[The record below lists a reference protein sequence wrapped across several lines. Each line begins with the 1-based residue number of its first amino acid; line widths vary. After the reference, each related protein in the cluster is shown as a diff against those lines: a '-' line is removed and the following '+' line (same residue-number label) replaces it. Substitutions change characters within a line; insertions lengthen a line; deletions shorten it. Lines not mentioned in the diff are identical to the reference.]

1 VLFPALAESGRVA
14 ERRGL
19 EVTLSLIAAV
29 GGTLAAV
36 GGFVI
41 AYHQMSRDEIERSP
55 AIHLA
60 CRPEFRLA
68 EIAQGIR
75 PPEETLLLT
84 ESGGQWVHVGGKM
97 KGSSTTA
104 AAPEP
109 FARCDVRNFARLPML
124 NIRIP
129 LKLTFVAAVS
139 HATVT
144 SNAYVD
150 IPGLAP
156 DASWEFSMLNGSSK
170 SLKFAFD
177 RSISV
182 TRVDERKQ
190 VTATLFTDERVAELE
205 RASAAATVAEVPAK
219 AASFVIHSFS
229 FKPAELH
236 VKAGETVAFE
246 NLDDEAHAIV
256 STDHSVV
263 SGVLNPH
270 STWRHTFTKTG
281 RYALHCDYHPYMEA
295 VVVVE

>member
-1 VLFPALAESGRVA
+1 VA
-14 ERRGL
+14 EKRGL
-19 EVTLSLIAAV
+19 EVSLSLIAAV

-97 KGSSTTA
+97 KGASTAA

-109 FARCDVRNFARLPML
+109 FARCEVRNFARLPML

-129 LKLTFVAAVS
+129 LKLTFVAPVT

-144 SNAYVD
+144 SNAFVD

-156 DASWEFSMLNGSSK
+156 DGSWQFSILNGSSK
-170 SLKFAFD
+170 SMKFTFD

-182 TRVDERKQ
+182 TRVDERKE

-205 RASAAATVAEVPAK
+205 RASAAATVADIPAK
-219 AASFVIHSFS
+219 GASFVIHGFA
-229 FKPAELH
+229 FKPTELH
-236 VKAGETVAFE
+236 VRAGESVAFD
-246 NLDDEAHAIV
+246 NRDDEAHAIV
-256 STDHSVV
+256 FADRSVV

-270 STWRHTFTKTG
+270 STWRHTFAKIG